1 MGLRAKGYIGYSNYF
16 KELYKHT
23 FSNEYDATS
32 GYYDKNTGTYY
43 QEFESV
49 TNGDYVFSLDS
60 HAIQYGVELAYIWD
74 FLDKGKHTIG
84 LDIAPLGLE
93 ASTYM
98 PKHKYKATGST
109 TYTWTGTG
117 TNNTGFEDTFTESN
131 NASRSQAFET
141 HTKFAYTASIGLH
154 YYYNVNHQIFAS
166 YKIRTYSTTTT
177 ATLKFKDYVSPA
189 KISNVSNHAFLL
201 GYAYKF

>member
-1 MGLRAKGYIGYSNYF
+1 MGLRAKGYVGYSNYYYTIF
-16 KELYKHT
+16 REKGYD
-23 FSNEYDATS
+23 EYDGS
-32 GYYDKNTGTYY
+32 YYDYAYILNAHG
-43 QEFESV
+43 
-49 TNGDYVFSLDS
+49 
-60 HAIQYGVELAYIWD
+60 IQYGAELAYIWD

-93 ASTYM
+93 GSTYFG
-98 PKHKYKATGST
+98 KITAK
-109 TYTWTGTG
+109 
-117 TNNTGFEDTFTESN
+117 TNGVAELEGNIK
-131 NASRSQAFET
+131 T

-166 YKIRTYSTTTT
+166 YKIRTYSTTPT
-177 ATLKFKDYVSPA
+177 ATLKFKDYVSPV

>member
-1 MGLRAKGYIGYSNYF
+1 MGLRAKGYVGYSNYYYTIF
-16 KELYKHT
+16 REKGYDERIDPDTNQPYGNYD
-23 FSNEYDATS
+23 FSYILNAH
-32 GYYDKNTGTYY
+32 G
-43 QEFESV
+43 
-49 TNGDYVFSLDS
+49 
-60 HAIQYGVELAYIWD
+60 IQYGAELAYIWD

-84 LDIAPLGLE
+84 LDIAPIGLE

-98 PKHKYKATGST
+98 PKYKYKTTGST

-117 TNNTGFEDTFTESN
+117 QNTTGLPDTFTESN
-131 NASRSQAFET
+131 NRSASAAFET

-154 YYYNVNHQIFAS
+154 YYYNANHQVFAS
-166 YKIRTYSTTTT
+166 YKIRTYSTTPTAKLKSSDEYSTT
-177 ATLKFKDYVSPA
+177 

>member
-32 GYYDKNTGTYY
+32 GYYDENTGTYH

-93 ASTYM
+93 GSTYFG
-98 PKHKYKATGST
+98 KVQYKSNGATIG
-109 TYTWTGTG
+109 
-117 TNNTGFEDTFTESN
+117 NVNIK
-131 NASRSQAFET
+131 T

-166 YKIRTYSTTTT
+166 YKIRTYSTTAT
-177 ATLKFKDYVSPA
+177 ANLGDAGIT